1 MESDLYFERLCN
13 DVYGYYGM
21 LRNVDPKKHALVML
35 RSMGEFWTE
44 RDLEKAFSERPE
56 GQKFLNFTEFRRLA
70 KSKWYEPAGGDQL
83 EGGAQND
90 DGYGNEIF
98 MHPEDVSR
106 FKGAFDRVSEFYTG
120 ARGPNR
126 TLPLEVLHNM
136 MTNQEQPMPKPV
148 ASYFMSKLN
157 VYNNEV
163 TARSLLC
170 LLAKRE
176 AVHNVM

>member
-1 MESDLYFERLCN
+1 MNSDLYFERLCK

-44 RDLEKAFSERPE
+44 KDVEKVFSERPE
-56 GQKFLNFTEFRRLA
+56 GQQFLNFSEFRRLA
-70 KSKWYEPAGGDQL
+70 KSKWYEPTSEHQQ
-83 EGGAQND
+83 ESGAHND

-98 MHPEDVSR
+98 MHSEDINR

-120 ARGPNR
+120 SKDPNM
-126 TLPLEVLHNM
+126 TIPLKVLYNM

-148 ASYFMSKLN
+148 ANYFMSKLK

-163 TARSLLC
+163 TSRSLLC
-170 LLAKRE
+170 LLGKRE
-176 AVHNVM
+176 EVHNIM